1 VELVAA
7 AIASGLFGVIV
18 ALVQRGRKENK
29 RDHGNVMDR
38 LDLISGEI
46 RKDIRQVRSDLSDHV
61 NGPAHGAPT
70 IPSKTPAK
78 LRAKRPKA
86 G

>member
-1 VELVAA
+1 MEMVVAA
-7 AIASGLFGVIV
+7 VVTGLFGVIV
-18 ALVQRGRKENK
+18 ALVQKGRKENK

-38 LDLISGEI
+38 LDLISSEI
-46 RKDIRQVRSDLSDHV
+46 RKDIRQVRGDLSDHI

-70 IPSKTPAK
+70 PPKTLPAK
-78 LRAKRPKA
+78 LPRKRPKA